1 MVSKIKNFL
10 NNSWLL
16 ISFTIV
22 VLILWNTNIL
32 FKTLSKEER
41 TKMELWAMAQI
52 DYIENQ
58 NLNNLTFEVIQK
70 SGTNPIFQVNE
81 KNKIIEVRNIE
92 WDINLEDSTYLYKK
106 LEQIKKEN
114 DPILIQYRN
123 KEGILIVNHKL
134 YYGDSLI
141 LKKLQYYPLALLL
154 IILLFIMVLYFVFKT
169 SKISEQNRLWVGMA
183 KETAHQIGT
192 PLTSMM
198 GWITLLKEKKKKSES
213 IIEIEKD
220 IERLKIITERFS
232 KIGSIPE
239 LKKESIND
247 CIKKTILYL
256 KKRSSEHITFK
267 IKVPKKNIIIPFNY
281 QLLSWT
287 IENIIKNSIDAI
299 KGKGFISV
307 ELLEKNNKTEINI
320 EDNGVGI
327 KKENITKIFDPG
339 FTSKK
344 RGWGLG
350 KARFKWPSKLK
361 LESVELSGQELN
373 WLLSGYDVVGHSSFA
388 APKIIS

>member
-1 MVSKIKNFL
+1 MISKIKNYL
-10 NNSWLL
+10 NNSWLI
-16 ISFTIV
+16 ISFAIV
-22 VLILWNTNIL
+22 VLILWNTNVL
-32 FKTLSKEER
+32 FKNLSKEER
-41 TKMELWAMAQI
+41 TKMQLWAMAQI

-58 NLNNLTFEVIQK
+58 NLNNLAFEVIQK
-70 SGTNPIFQVNE
+70 SGTNPIIQVDE
-81 KNKIIEVRNIE
+81 KNKIIEVRNIQ
-92 WDINLEDSTYLYKK
+92 WDSNLKDSTYLYKK

-123 KEGILIVNHKL
+123 KEGLLIVDHKL
-134 YYGDSLI
+134 YYGDSLT

-154 IILLFIMVLYFVFKT
+154 IILLFMLVLYFVFKT
-169 SKISEQNRLWVGMA
+169 SKISEQNRLWAGMA
-183 KETAHQIGT
+183 RETAHQIGT

-220 IERLKIITERFS
+220 IERLKIISERFS

-239 LKKESIND
+239 LKKDSINN
-247 CIKKTILYL
+247 CISKTIIYL

-267 IKVPKKNIIIPFNY
+267 VKIPKKNLIIPFNY

-287 IENIIKNSIDAI
+287 IENLIKNSIDAI
-299 KGKGFISV
+299 KGRGFISIDLI
-307 ELLEKNNKTEINI
+307 EQINTIEINI

-327 KKENITKIFDPG
+327 KQEDINKIFNPG

-350 KARFKWPSKLK
+350 
-361 LESVELSGQELN
+361 LSLAKRIIVDFHKGKINVKNTKVGKGSLFQILLN
-373 WLLSGYDVVGHSSFA
+373 
-388 APKIIS
+388 K

>member
-106 LEQIKKEN
+106 LQQIKKEN

-123 KEGILIVNHKL
+123 KEGVLIVNHKL

-232 KIGSIPE
+232 KIGSKPE

-299 KGKGFISV
+299 KGKGFISI
-307 ELLEKNNKTEINI
+307 ELLENNNKTEINI

-350 KARFKWPSKLK
+350 LSLAKRIIVDFHKGKI
-361 LESVELSGQELN
+361 SVKNTKVGKGTLFQILLN
-373 WLLSGYDVVGHSSFA
+373 
-388 APKIIS
+388 K

>member
-1 MVSKIKNFL
+1 MISKIKNFL

-32 FKTLSKEER
+32 FQTLSKEER

-52 DYIENQ
+52 DYIENP

-70 SGTNPIFQVNE
+70 SGTNPIFQVDE

-123 KEGILIVNHKL
+123 KEGVLIVNHKL

-169 SKISEQNRLWVGMA
+169 SKISEQNRLWAGMA
-183 KETAHQIGT
+183 RETAHQIGT

-239 LKKESIND
+239 LKKESINN

-267 IKVPKKNIIIPFNY
+267 IKIAKKNIIIPFNY

-299 KGKGFISV
+299 KGKGFISI
-307 ELLEKNNKTEINI
+307 ELLENNNKIEINI

-327 KKENITKIFDPG
+327 KKENINKIFDPG

-350 KARFKWPSKLK
+350 
-361 LESVELSGQELN
+361 LSLAKRIIVDFHKGKINVKNTKVGKGTLFQILLN
-373 WLLSGYDVVGHSSFA
+373 
-388 APKIIS
+388 K

>member
-1 MVSKIKNFL
+1 MISKIKNFL

-32 FKTLSKEER
+32 FNTLSKEER

-52 DYIENQ
+52 DYIENP

-70 SGTNPIFQVNE
+70 SGTNPIFQVDE

-92 WDINLEDSTYLYKK
+92 WDINVEDSTYLYKK

-123 KEGILIVNHKL
+123 KEGVLIVNHKL

-169 SKISEQNRLWVGMA
+169 SKISEQNRLWAGMA
-183 KETAHQIGT
+183 RETAHQIGT

-198 GWITLLKEKKKKSES
+198 GWVTLLKEKKKKSES

-220 IERLKIITERFS
+220 IERLKIISERFS

-239 LKKESIND
+239 LKKDSINE
-247 CIKKTILYL
+247 CISKTIIYL
-256 KKRSSEHITFK
+256 KKRSSEHINFK
-267 IKVPKKNIIIPFNY
+267 IKIPKKNLIIPFNY

-287 IENIIKNSIDAI
+287 IENLIKNSIDAI
-299 KGKGFISV
+299 KGRGLISV
-307 ELLEKNNKTEINI
+307 ELIEKINKIEINI
-320 EDNGVGI
+320 EDNGIGI
-327 KKENITKIFDPG
+327 KQEDINKIFTPG

-350 KARFKWPSKLK
+350 LSLAKRIIVDFHKGKI
-361 LESVELSGQELN
+361 SVKNTKVGKGTLFQI
-373 WLLSGYDVVGHSSFA
+373 LLD
-388 APKIIS
+388 K

>member
-1 MVSKIKNFL
+1 MISKIKNFL

-32 FKTLSKEER
+32 FNTLSKEER

-52 DYIENQ
+52 DYIENP

-70 SGTNPIFQVNE
+70 SGTNPIFQVDE

-92 WDINLEDSTYLYKK
+92 WDINLEDSTFLYKK

-123 KEGILIVNHKL
+123 KEGVLIVNHKL

-169 SKISEQNRLWVGMA
+169 SKISEQNRLWAGMA
-183 KETAHQIGT
+183 RETAHQIGT

-198 GWITLLKEKKKKSES
+198 GWVTLLKEKKKKAES

-220 IERLKIITERFS
+220 IERLKIISERFS

-239 LKKESIND
+239 LKKDSINE
-247 CIKKTILYL
+247 CISKTIIYL
-256 KKRSSEHITFK
+256 KKRSSEHINFK
-267 IKVPKKNIIIPFNY
+267 IKIPEKNLIIPFNY

-287 IENIIKNSIDAI
+287 IENLIKNSIDAI
-299 KGKGFISV
+299 KGRGLISV
-307 ELLEKNNKTEINI
+307 ELIEKINKIEINI
-320 EDNGVGI
+320 EDNGIGMKQEDI
-327 KKENITKIFDPG
+327 NKIFTPG
-339 FTSKK
+339 YTSKK

-350 KARFKWPSKLK
+350 LSLAKRIIVDFHKGKI
-361 LESVELSGQELN
+361 SVKNTKVGKGTLFQI
-373 WLLSGYDVVGHSSFA
+373 LLD
-388 APKIIS
+388 K

>member
-1 MVSKIKNFL
+1 LISKIKNFL

-32 FKTLSKEER
+32 FNTLSKEER

-52 DYIENQ
+52 DYIENP

-70 SGTNPIFQVNE
+70 SGTNPIFQVDE

-123 KEGILIVNHKL
+123 KEGVLIVNHKL

-169 SKISEQNRLWVGMA
+169 SKISEQNRLWAGMA
-183 KETAHQIGT
+183 RETAHQIGT

-198 GWITLLKEKKKKSES
+198 GWVTLLKEKKKKAES

-220 IERLKIITERFS
+220 IERLKIISERFS

-239 LKKESIND
+239 LKKDSINE
-247 CIKKTILYL
+247 CINKTIIYL
-256 KKRSSEHITFK
+256 KKRSSEHINFK
-267 IKVPKKNIIIPFNY
+267 IKIPEKNLIIPFNY

-287 IENIIKNSIDAI
+287 IENLIKNSIDAI
-299 KGKGFISV
+299 KGRGLISV
-307 ELLEKNNKTEINI
+307 ELIEKINKIEINI
-320 EDNGVGI
+320 EDNGIGMKQEDI
-327 KKENITKIFDPG
+327 NKIFTPG
-339 FTSKK
+339 YTSKK

-350 KARFKWPSKLK
+350 LSLAKRIIVDFHKGKI
-361 LESVELSGQELN
+361 SVKNTKVGKGTLFQI
-373 WLLSGYDVVGHSSFA
+373 LLD
-388 APKIIS
+388 K

>member
-1 MVSKIKNFL
+1 MISKIKNFL

-32 FKTLSKEER
+32 FNTLSKEER

-52 DYIENQ
+52 DYIENP

-70 SGTNPIFQVNE
+70 SGTNPIFQVDE

-92 WDINLEDSTYLYKK
+92 WDINAEDSTYLYKK

-123 KEGILIVNHKL
+123 KEGVLIVNHKL

-169 SKISEQNRLWVGMA
+169 SKISEQNRLWAGMA
-183 KETAHQIGT
+183 RETAHQIGT

-198 GWITLLKEKKKKSES
+198 GWVTLLKEKKKKSES

-220 IERLKIITERFS
+220 IERLKIISERFS

-239 LKKESIND
+239 LKKDSINE
-247 CIKKTILYL
+247 CISKTIIYL
-256 KKRSSEHITFK
+256 KKRSSEHINFK
-267 IKVPKKNIIIPFNY
+267 IKIPKKNLIIPFNY

-299 KGKGFISV
+299 KGRGLISV
-307 ELLEKNNKTEINI
+307 ELIEQINKIEINI
-320 EDNGVGI
+320 EDNGIGI
-327 KKENITKIFDPG
+327 KQEDINKIFTPG

-350 KARFKWPSKLK
+350 LSLAKRIIVDFHKGKI
-361 LESVELSGQELN
+361 SVKNTKVGKGTLFQI
-373 WLLSGYDVVGHSSFA
+373 LLD
-388 APKIIS
+388 K

>member
-41 TKMELWAMAQI
+41 IKMELWAMAQI

-350 KARFKWPSKLK
+350 LSLAKRIIVDFHKGKI
-361 LESVELSGQELN
+361 SVKNTKVGKGTLFQILLN
-373 WLLSGYDVVGHSSFA
+373 
-388 APKIIS
+388 K

>member
-1 MVSKIKNFL
+1 MISKIKNHL

-16 ISFTIV
+16 ISFAIV

-32 FKTLSKEER
+32 FKTLNKEER
-41 TKMELWAMAQI
+41 IKMELWAMAQI

-70 SGTNPIFQVNE
+70 SGTNPIIQVDEN
-81 KNKIIEVRNIE
+81 NNIIEVRNIE
-92 WDINLEDSTYLYKK
+92 WDSTLKDSTYLYKK

-123 KEGILIVNHKL
+123 IEGLLIVNQKL

-154 IILLFIMVLYFVFKT
+154 IILLFILVLYFVFKT

-198 GWITLLKEKKKKSES
+198 GWITLLKEKEKKSES

-220 IERLKIITERFS
+220 IERLKIISERFS
-232 KIGSIPE
+232 KIGSKPE
-239 LKKESIND
+239 LKRQSIND
-247 CIKKTILYL
+247 CINKTILYL

-267 IKVPKKNIIIPFNY
+267 IKVTTKKIIIPFNY
-281 QLLSWT
+281 QLITWT
-287 IENIIKNSIDAI
+287 LENIIKNSIDAI
-299 KGKGFISV
+299 KGKGFISI
-307 ELLEKNNKTEINI
+307 ELLENKNKIEINI

-327 KKENITKIFDPG
+327 KKENINKVFNPG

-350 KARFKWPSKLK
+350 
-361 LESVELSGQELN
+361 LSLAKRIIVDFHKG
-373 WLLSGYDVVGHSSFA
+373 
-388 APKIIS
+388 KIIVKSTKVGKGTFFQILLNK

>member
-1 MVSKIKNFL
+1 MIFKIKNFL

-32 FKTLSKEER
+32 FNTLSKEER

-52 DYIENQ
+52 DYIENP

-70 SGTNPIFQVNE
+70 SGTNPIFQVDE

-92 WDINLEDSTYLYKK
+92 WDINLEDSTFLYKK

-123 KEGILIVNHKL
+123 KEGVLIVNHKL

-169 SKISEQNRLWVGMA
+169 SKISEQNRLWAGMA
-183 KETAHQIGT
+183 RETAHQIGT

-198 GWITLLKEKKKKSES
+198 GWVTLLKEKKKKSES

-220 IERLKIITERFS
+220 IERLKIISERFS

-239 LKKESIND
+239 LKKDSINK
-247 CIKKTILYL
+247 CISKTIIYL
-256 KKRSSEHITFK
+256 KKRSSEHINFK
-267 IKVPKKNIIIPFNY
+267 IKIPKKNLIIPFNY

-287 IENIIKNSIDAI
+287 IENLIKNSIDAI
-299 KGKGFISV
+299 KGRGLISV
-307 ELLEKNNKTEINI
+307 ELIEKINKIEINI
-320 EDNGVGI
+320 EDNGIGMKQEDI
-327 KKENITKIFDPG
+327 NKIFTPG
-339 FTSKK
+339 YTSKK

-350 KARFKWPSKLK
+350 LSLAKRIIVDFHKGKISVKNTKVGKGTLFQIV
-361 LESVELSGQELN
+361 LE
-373 WLLSGYDVVGHSSFA
+373 
-388 APKIIS
+388 K

>member
-1 MVSKIKNFL
+1 MISKIKNFL

-32 FKTLSKEER
+32 FNTLSKEER

-52 DYIENQ
+52 DYIENP

-70 SGTNPIFQVNE
+70 SGTNPIFQVDE

-92 WDINLEDSTYLYKK
+92 WDINIEDSTFLYKK

-123 KEGILIVNHKL
+123 KEGVLIVNHKL

-169 SKISEQNRLWVGMA
+169 SKISEQNRLWAGMA
-183 KETAHQIGT
+183 RETAHQIGT

-198 GWITLLKEKKKKSES
+198 GWVTLLKEKKKKSES

-220 IERLKIITERFS
+220 IERLKIISERFS

-239 LKKESIND
+239 LKKDSINE
-247 CIKKTILYL
+247 CISKTIIYL
-256 KKRSSEHITFK
+256 KKRSSEHINFK
-267 IKVPKKNIIIPFNY
+267 IEIPKKNLIIPFNY

-287 IENIIKNSIDAI
+287 IENLIKNSIDAI
-299 KGKGFISV
+299 KGRGLISV
-307 ELLEKNNKTEINI
+307 ELIEKINKIEINI
-320 EDNGVGI
+320 EDNGIGI
-327 KKENITKIFDPG
+327 KQEDINKIFTPG

-350 KARFKWPSKLK
+350 LSLAKRIIVDFHKGKI
-361 LESVELSGQELN
+361 SVKNTKVGKGTLFQI
-373 WLLSGYDVVGHSSFA
+373 LLD
-388 APKIIS
+388 K

>member
-1 MVSKIKNFL
+1 LISKIKNHL

-16 ISFTIV
+16 ISFAIV

-32 FKTLSKEER
+32 FKTLNKEER
-41 TKMELWAMAQI
+41 IKMELWAMAQI

-70 SGTNPIFQVNE
+70 SGTNPIIQVDEN
-81 KNKIIEVRNIE
+81 NNIIEVRNIE
-92 WDINLEDSTYLYKK
+92 WDSTLKDSTYLYKK

-123 KEGILIVNHKL
+123 IEGLLIVNQKL

-154 IILLFIMVLYFVFKT
+154 IILLFILVLYFVFKT

-220 IERLKIITERFS
+220 IERLKIISERFS
-232 KIGSIPE
+232 KIGSKPE
-239 LKKESIND
+239 LKRQSIND
-247 CIKKTILYL
+247 CINKTILYL

-267 IKVPKKNIIIPFNY
+267 IKVATTKIIIPFNY
-281 QLLSWT
+281 QLITWT
-287 IENIIKNSIDAI
+287 LENIIKNSIDAI
-299 KGKGFISV
+299 KGKGFISI
-307 ELLEKNNKTEINI
+307 ELLENKNKIEINI

-327 KKENITKIFDPG
+327 KKENINKVFNPG

-350 KARFKWPSKLK
+350 
-361 LESVELSGQELN
+361 LSLAKRIIVDFHKG
-373 WLLSGYDVVGHSSFA
+373 
-388 APKIIS
+388 KIIVKSTKVGKGTLFQILLNK

>member
-1 MVSKIKNFL
+1 MQ
-10 NNSWLL
+10 
-16 ISFTIV
+16 
-22 VLILWNTNIL
+22 
-32 FKTLSKEER
+32 
-41 TKMELWAMAQI
+41 LWAMAQI

-58 NLNNLTFEVIQK
+58 TLNNLAFEVIQK
-70 SGTNPIFQVNE
+70 SGTNPIIQVNE
-81 KNKIIEVRNIE
+81 KNKIIEVRNIK
-92 WDINLEDSTYLYKK
+92 WDSSTKDSTYLYKK
-106 LEQIKKEN
+106 LKQIKKEN

-134 YYGDSLI
+134 YYGDSSI

-154 IILLFIMVLYFVFKT
+154 IILLFILVLYFVFKT
-169 SKISEQNRLWVGMA
+169 SKISEQNRLWAGMA
-183 KETAHQIGT
+183 RETAHQIGT

-220 IERLKIITERFS
+220 IERLKIISERFS

-239 LKKESIND
+239 LKKDNINN
-247 CIKKTILYL
+247 CINKTIVYL
-256 KKRSSEHITFK
+256 KKRSSEYINFETK
-267 IKVPKKNIIIPFNY
+267 IPKKNLIIPFNY

-287 IENIIKNSIDAI
+287 IENLIKNSIDAI
-299 KGKGFISV
+299 KGRGFISI
-307 ELLEKNNKTEINI
+307 ELIEKINTIEINI

-327 KKENITKIFDPG
+327 KKEDINKIFTPG

-350 KARFKWPSKLK
+350 
-361 LESVELSGQELN
+361 LSLAKRIIVDFHKGKITVKNTKIGKGSLFQILLN
-373 WLLSGYDVVGHSSFA
+373 
-388 APKIIS
+388 K

>member
-1 MVSKIKNFL
+1 
-10 NNSWLL
+10 
-16 ISFTIV
+16 
-22 VLILWNTNIL
+22 
-32 FKTLSKEER
+32 
-41 TKMELWAMAQI
+41 MAQI
-52 DYIENQ
+52 DYIENP

-70 SGTNPIFQVNE
+70 SGTNPIFQVDE

-92 WDINLEDSTYLYKK
+92 WDINLEDSTFLYKK

-169 SKISEQNRLWVGMA
+169 SKISEQNRLWAGMA
-183 KETAHQIGT
+183 RETAHQIGT

-198 GWITLLKEKKKKSES
+198 GWVTLLKEKKKKSES

-220 IERLKIITERFS
+220 IERLKIISERFS

-239 LKKESIND
+239 LKKDSINE
-247 CIKKTILYL
+247 CISKTIIYL
-256 KKRSSEHITFK
+256 KKRSSEHINFK
-267 IKVPKKNIIIPFNY
+267 IKIPEKNLIIPFNY

-287 IENIIKNSIDAI
+287 IENLIKNSIDAI
-299 KGKGFISV
+299 KGRGLISV
-307 ELLEKNNKTEINI
+307 ELIEKINKIEINI
-320 EDNGVGI
+320 EDNGIGMKQEDI
-327 KKENITKIFDPG
+327 NKIFTPG
-339 FTSKK
+339 YTSKK

-350 KARFKWPSKLK
+350 LSLAKRIIVDFHKGKI
-361 LESVELSGQELN
+361 SVKN
-373 WLLSGYDVVGHSSFA
+373 TKVGKGTLFQIVLD
-388 APKIIS
+388 K